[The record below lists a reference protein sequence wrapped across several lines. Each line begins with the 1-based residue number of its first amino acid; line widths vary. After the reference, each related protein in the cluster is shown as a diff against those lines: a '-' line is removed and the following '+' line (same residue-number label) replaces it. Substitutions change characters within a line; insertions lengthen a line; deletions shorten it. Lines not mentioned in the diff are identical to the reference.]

1 MIIPYRTRQVFKR
14 IALAALAVLLVLALI
29 WSIWFIWLKRYV
41 VYTSDGAKL
50 DFNLGTFTQGQ
61 VAEEPLPGETVSIYY
76 NEGDNLVQTSTE
88 LTQMTGYYIEIGAM
102 QEDMEAVISQVRQLA
117 AGTPVMVDVK
127 NIYGSFYYSS
137 NVSDQRASSVD
148 TQKMDELI
156 KLLNTKDIYTIARLP
171 ALRDYYYGLHHVPDG
186 LPLPGGYLWMDDDSC
201 YWLDPTKEG
210 TLTYL
215 VQIVTELKNLG
226 FDEVVFYD
234 FCFPDTESIIFDG
247 DRDEALKQTAQTLV
261 KTCTNDR
268 FAVSFVASD
277 AAFPLPEGRSRM
289 YLENAAAADAANIAV
304 QTGLTDPDIRLVF
317 LTENHDTRFDAFSVL
332 RPLSAAH

>member
-1 MIIPYRTRQVFKR
+1 MIIPYRPRQVFKR

-50 DFNLGTFTQGQ
+50 DFSLGTFTQGQ
-61 VAEEPLPGETVSIYY
+61 VAEEPPPGETVSIYY

-102 QEDMEAVISQVRQLA
+102 QEDIEAVISQVRQLA

-215 VQIVTELKNLG
+215 VQIVTELKSLG

-234 FCFPDTESIIFDG
+234 FCFPDTESIIFNG
-247 DRDEALKQTAQTLV
+247 DRDEALKQSAQTLV

>member
-50 DFNLGTFTQGQ
+50 DFSLGTFTQGQ

-127 NIYGSFYYSS
+127 NIYGSFYYSCACGNPVNDADLCEGYTYHEETNEITLDYMES
-137 NVSDQRASSVD
+137 TEEMVTTIRIVQVSEDVL
-148 TQKMDELI
+148 EL
-156 KLLNTKDIYTIARLP
+156 
-171 ALRDYYYGLHHVPDG
+171 
-186 LPLPGGYLWMDDDSC
+186 
-201 YWLDPTKEG
+201 
-210 TLTYL
+210 
-215 VQIVTELKNLG
+215 
-226 FDEVVFYD
+226 D
-234 FCFPDTESIIFDG
+234 FNGEIRTFE
-247 DRDEALKQTAQTLV
+247 RE
-261 KTCTNDR
+261 
-268 FAVSFVASD
+268 
-277 AAFPLPEGRSRM
+277 M
-289 YLENAAAADAANIAV
+289 
-304 QTGLTDPDIRLVF
+304 RLV
-317 LTENHDTRFDAFSVL
+317 T
-332 RPLSAAH
+332 

>member
-50 DFNLGTFTQGQ
+50 DFSLGTFTQGQ

-76 NEGDNLVQTSTE
+76 NEGDNLVETSTE

-137 NVSDQRASSVD
+137 NVCDQRASSVD